1 MSNYVT
7 WGTHVYIRRELNVL
21 VTSQH
26 HRVQFHKRLRL
37 LLSNK
42 IDGETERNAEAE
54 RERERY
60 NEANALETV
69 TSIGVQSFT
78 LLMRQTDRQTDC
90 RLRYTRSVLSA
101 DRSPLSVRLSL
112 SHYH

>member
-7 WGTHVYIRRELNVL
+7 WGTHVYTQRELNVL

-26 HRVQFHKRLRL
+26 HRVQFHRRLRL

-54 RERERY
+54 RG
-60 NEANALETV
+60 T
-69 TSIGVQSFT
+69 
-78 LLMRQTDRQTDC
+78 MRQTHLKQSR
-90 RLRYTRSVLSA
+90 RLA
-101 DRSPLSVRLSL
+101 C
-112 SHYH
+112 SHLHC